1 MVVFDHRIMAE
12 CHFVWWRR
20 FVVPLLL
27 LAVAIVH
34 AQKVTAVAASS
45 TVAAGCRESCL
56 QFNYCLAIA

>member
-27 LAVAIVH
+27 LAVAIV
-34 AQKVTAVAASS
+34 QKVTAVAASS
-45 TVAAGCRESCL
+45 TVAGCRESCL
-56 QFNYCLAIA
+56 QFNYCLATA